1 MPRLTNSVV
10 AAGSLARLEQ
20 PVLEGDGVVLRPWQR
35 ADAPAVVA
43 AYSDPGIRQWHARS
57 MDEDEALAWIDA
69 WPTRWRQESD
79 CGWAVTGQG
88 GVLGQISLRGV
99 RLDAGTAGISYW
111 VLPQARGR
119 RVAQRAVAA
128 VTAWSFDVLG
138 LHRIEISHST
148 LNQASCRVAERAG
161 YRAEGVKRSEALH
174 ADGWH
179 DMHSHA
185 RISTDPAVVN
195 FP

>member
-1 MPRLTNSVV
+1 
-10 AAGSLARLEQ
+10 
-20 PVLEGDGVVLRPWQR
+20 
-35 ADAPAVVA
+35 
-43 AYSDPGIRQWHARS
+43 

-69 WPTRWRQESD
+69 WATRWRQESD

-128 VTAWSFDVLG
+128 VTAWSFEVLG

-148 LNQASCRVAERAG
+148 LNQASCRVAEHAG

-185 RISTDPAVVN
+185 RIVRTVTRRLSTFLDIFSVSN
-195 FP
+195 YLDNCD

>member
-20 PVLEGDGVVLRPWQR
+20 PVLEGDGVVLRPWQP
-35 ADAPAVVA
+35 ADVADVVA
-43 AYSDPGIRQWHARS
+43 AYCDPAIRQWHARS
-57 MDEDEALAWIDA
+57 MNEDEALAWIDA
-69 WPTRWRQESD
+69 WAARWRQESD
-79 CGWAVTGQG
+79 CGWAVTGQS

-111 VLPQARGR
+111 VLPQARRR
-119 RVAQRAVAA
+119 RVAQRAL
-128 VTAWSFDVLG
+128 TALTSWSFEVLG
-138 LHRIEISHST
+138 LHRIEIDHST
-148 LNQASCRVAERAG
+148 QNLASCRVAEGAG

-185 RISTDPAVVN
+185 RIATDPVVN